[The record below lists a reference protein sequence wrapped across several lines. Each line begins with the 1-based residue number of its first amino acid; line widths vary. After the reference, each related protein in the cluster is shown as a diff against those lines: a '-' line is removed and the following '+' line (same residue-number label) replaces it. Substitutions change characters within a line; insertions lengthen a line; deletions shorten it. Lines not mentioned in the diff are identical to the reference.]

1 MPARGMFCSAGQCA
15 KRPLSSVPDQ
25 LPAAGF
31 VQDDD
36 AVVFVYDVQIHGFGG
51 EGQGFVAFAD
61 LHGQLLAADEF
72 VFRLGRFAVY
82 RYRAFFNPVGQP
94 RAGVVGQQFGQ
105 RSIEP
110 QAGIFERDG

>member
-1 MPARGMFCSAGQCA
+1 MPARGMFCGAVRQKAVEQRAGPVA
-15 KRPLSSVPDQ
+15 RRRVDDQ
-25 LPAAGF
+25 SGGF

-36 AVVFVYDVQIHGFGG
+36 AVVFIYDVQIHGFGG

-82 RYRAFFNPVGQP
+82 RYRAFFNPVG
-94 RAGVVGQQFGQ
+94 
-105 RSIEP
+105 
-110 QAGIFERDG
+110 